1 MDTGHRRRPQKA
13 FATGPPLGRWHP
25 ALLLALRFGSAFHDF
40 WLQVLCIATEKASHA
55 SEIRLYL
62 KLEVSSFDYTQ
73 TRHQAF
79 CNRRKRCR
87 HLPQRYIQVF
97 HKVDLSQEIHH
108 RQ

>member
-73 TRHQAF
+73 TRHQA
-79 CNRRKRCR
+79 
-87 HLPQRYIQVF
+87 LLQSPQEMQT
-97 HKVDLSQEIHH
+97 SSSAIHPGFP
-108 RQ
+108 QG